1 MISRAIITD
10 WAVQPGS
17 HCPDTRPAGPPTPA
31 AEQRARQ
38 DVQERLVH
46 RFPDLP
52 SETLATAAAEAFAFI
67 ADARVRHYVPVLAFK
82 RASGHLSSS
91 CPYPYLLAG
100 DDTMDPDEDIDTDDD
115 PAHAEK

>member
-10 WAVQPGS
+10 RTVQPGG
-17 HCPDTRPAGPPTPA
+17 HCPDTRPVGPPTPA

-38 DVQERLVH
+38 DVQERLVR

-52 SETLATAAAEAFAFI
+52 SETLATAAEEAFAFF

-82 RASGHLSSS
+82 RASGQLSER
-91 CPYPYLLAG
+91 LAALGEKG
-100 DDTMDPDEDIDTDDD
+100 DE
-115 PAHAEK
+115 A